1 MRTSFFGRLLLA
13 LLPLLVFI
21 PLFIGSRLISRADGW
36 SDWVMVFGSA
46 ALVAFNPLVVQ
57 APSWRR
63 RWSFFAAGAFAWA
76 AFLVFLGFA
85 IMAAV
90 FHEGL

>member
-1 MRTSFFGRLLLA
+1 
-13 LLPLLVFI
+13 
-21 PLFIGSRLISRADGW
+21 
-36 SDWVMVFGSA
+36 MVFGSA